1 MAKYKNVK
9 PEILEGFLDA
19 IFGAVAKER
28 SSVAIDALKKKDR
41 NFAANY
47 KKLQKLRDKIGKELK
62 ASGVDPEDDVNIADI
77 KRRLRKL

>member
-28 SSVAIDALKKKDR
+28 SSAAIDALKKKDR

-47 KKLQKLRDKIGKELK
+47 KKLQKLRDKFEKELK
-62 ASGVDPEDDVNIADI
+62 ASGVDPDDEVADI
-77 KRRLRKL
+77 KRRLRKLK